1 MGERELERVGDG
13 DNCIPEGTEPA
24 GLLEVELAVGLK
36 EPDERHSVGEPG
48 GDNVVA
54 PVVEHEVV
62 AGGRGFEGA
71 DDRLP
76 SHPPGIVGAH
86 RQGVAGDV
94 GRRGCRAR
102 WCRHLA
108 AARLG
113 EEHRR
118 IPAARAQPAHEPLGE
133 HARPAHGP
141 VGEADDHLRRM
152 ERAGHA
158 EPRRGAARSR
168 RRKSGR
174 SVRKKTAR
182 PFSNRRRWRI
192 ARPR

>member
-1 MGERELERVGDG
+1 MGERELKRVGDS
-13 DNCIPEGTEPA
+13 DDRIPEGAEPA

-71 DDRLP
+71 DDRIP
-76 SHPPGIVGAH
+76 SHSPGIVGAH
-86 RQGVAGDV
+86 RQREAGDV
-94 GRRGCRAR
+94 GRRGCRPGR
-102 WCRHLA
+102 RRHFQA
-108 AARLG
+108 PVLG

-141 VGEADDHLRRM
+141 VGEADDHLRRV
-152 ERAGHA
+152 ERARHA

-168 RRKSGR
+168 RRRSGR